1 MYARF
6 IPFENTLYRKDK
18 PMKTY
23 VVGIDIGG
31 TKLATVV
38 ADSTGQILS
47 KVRKPTLAE
56 KGPEYALQL
65 LFEMV
70 RESIEQAGLQQA
82 SISAIGVS
90 CGGPLDTKTGVI
102 YSPPNLPGWD
112 ALPLKAQLESEFQI
126 PVTIENDANAS
137 ALAEFRFGG
146 GRGYGAVLYMTMS
159 TGIGG
164 GIVIDGQIYH
174 GANDSA
180 GEVGHQILLPDGPRC
195 GCGKRG
201 CLEALCSGP
210 AIARRAQAAI
220 QAQRAEGKASAT
232 TLLNLAGGHI
242 EDVKSEYVLAAAQTG
257 DALALQLV
265 DETAYYMGW
274 GIANL
279 VNILN
284 PDIVLLGTIA
294 IAAGDLL
301 INPIRKTV
309 SEFAMT
315 RPAEA
320 VKIAPAQLGDALG
333 DLAAIA
339 LVV

>member
-1 MYARF
+1 
-6 IPFENTLYRKDK
+6 
-18 PMKTY
+18 MKKH

-38 ADSTGQILS
+38 ADRTGHILG
-47 KVRKPTLAE
+47 KVRKPTFAE
-56 KGPEYALQL
+56 KGPEYAIRL
-65 LFEMV
+65 LFDMV
-70 RESIEQAGLQQA
+70 REVVNLAGLEQA

-90 CGGPLDTKTGVI
+90 CGGPLDTKTGIV

-112 ALPLKAQLESEFQI
+112 ALPLKAKLESEFQV

-146 GRGYGAVLYMTMS
+146 GRGYNAVLYMTMS

-164 GIVIDGQIYH
+164 GIVIDGQVYH

-180 GEVGHQILLPDGPRC
+180 GEVGHQILLPNGPRC
-195 GCGKRG
+195 GCGKQG

-220 QAQRAEGKASAT
+220 QNQLEGEKASTALL
-232 TLLNLAGGHI
+232 TLTDGRI
-242 EDVKSEYVLAAAQTG
+242 EDVKSEHVLAAARTG
-257 DALALQLV
+257 DALALELV
-265 DETAYYMGW
+265 QETAYYMGW
-274 GIANL
+274 GIGNL

-294 IAAGDLL
+294 VAAGDLL
-301 INPIRKTV
+301 LDPIRETV
-309 SEFAMT
+309 LKFAMT

-320 VKIAPAQLGDALG
+320 VNIAPAQLGDALG
-333 DLAAIA
+333 DLAAVA

>member
-1 MYARF
+1 
-6 IPFENTLYRKDK
+6 
-18 PMKTY
+18 MKRH

-38 ADSTGQILS
+38 ADSTGHILN
-47 KVRKPTLAE
+47 KVRKPTLSE
-56 KGPEYALQL
+56 RGPEYALQL
-65 LFEMV
+65 LFDMV
-70 RESIEQAGLQQA
+70 RETTELAGLEQEA
-82 SISAIGVS
+82 ISAIGVS
-90 CGGPLDTKTGVI
+90 CGGPLDTKTGIV

-137 ALAEFRFGG
+137 ALAEYRFGG
-146 GRGYGAVLYMTMS
+146 GRGYNAVLYMTMS

-164 GIVIDGQIYH
+164 GIVIDGQVYH

-180 GEVGHQILLPDGPRC
+180 GEVGHQILLPDGPSC

-220 QAQRAEGKASAT
+220 ENNSASAT
-232 TLLNLAGGHI
+232 ALLDLANGRI
-242 EDVKSEYVLAAAQTG
+242 EEVKSEHVLEAARQG
-257 DALALQLV
+257 DVLALQLV
-265 DETAYYMGW
+265 EETAYYMGW

-279 VNILN
+279 VNVLN

-301 INPIRKTV
+301 LDPIRKTI

-333 DLAAIA
+333 DLAAVA

>member
-1 MYARF
+1 
-6 IPFENTLYRKDK
+6 
-18 PMKTY
+18 MKRY

-38 ADSTGQILS
+38 ADSTGHILN
-47 KVRKPTLAE
+47 KVRRPTLSE

-65 LFEMV
+65 LFDMV
-70 RESIEQAGLQQA
+70 RETTELAGLEQAA
-82 SISAIGVS
+82 ISAIGVS
-90 CGGPLDTKTGVI
+90 CGGPLDTKTGIV

-137 ALAEFRFGG
+137 ALAEYRFGG
-146 GRGYGAVLYMTMS
+146 GRGYNAVLYMTMS

-164 GIVIDGQIYH
+164 GIVIDGQVYH

-180 GEVGHQILLPDGPRC
+180 GEVGHQILLPDGPSC

-210 AIARRAQAAI
+210 AIARRAQAAV
-220 QAQRAEGKASAT
+220 RNDSTSAT
-232 TLLNLAGGHI
+232 ALLDLANGRI
-242 EDVKSEYVLAAAQTG
+242 EDVKSEHVLEAARQG
-257 DALALQLV
+257 DVLALQLV
-265 DETAYYMGW
+265 EEIAYYMGW

-294 IAAGDLL
+294 IAGGDLL
-301 INPIRKTV
+301 LDPIRKIV

-320 VKIAPAQLGDALG
+320 VKIAPAQLGDTLG
-333 DLAAIA
+333 DLAAVA

>member
-1 MYARF
+1 
-6 IPFENTLYRKDK
+6 
-18 PMKTY
+18 MKTY

-38 ADSTGQILS
+38 ADNTGQILG

-65 LFEMV
+65 LFDMV
-70 RESIEQAGLQQA
+70 RETVGRAGLEQG

-90 CGGPLDTKTGVI
+90 CGGPLDTKTGIV

-146 GRGYGAVLYMTMS
+146 GRGYDAVLYMTMS

-164 GIVIDGQIYH
+164 GIVIDGQIYR

-195 GCGKRG
+195 GCGKLG

-210 AIARRAQAAI
+210 AIARRAQDAI
-220 QAQRAEGKASAT
+220 REQLANGKTSAT
-232 TLLNLAGGHI
+232 RLLNLANNHI
-242 EDVKSEYVLAAAQTG
+242 ENVKSEHVLAAARTG
-257 DALALQLV
+257 DAFALQLV

-301 INPIRKTV
+301 LDPIRKTV

-320 VKIAPAQLGDALG
+320 VKNRTCT
-333 DLAAIA
+333 
-339 LVV
+339 VR

>member
-1 MYARF
+1 MRVL
-6 IPFENTLYRKDK
+6 NRQD
-18 PMKTY
+18 
-23 VVGIDIGG
+23 
-31 TKLATVV
+31 
-38 ADSTGQILS
+38 
-47 KVRKPTLAE
+47 
-56 KGPEYALQL
+56 
-65 LFEMV
+65 
-70 RESIEQAGLQQA
+70 LQQA

-320 VKIAPAQLGDALG
+320 VKIEPAQLGDALG

>member
-1 MYARF
+1 MGTH
-6 IPFENTLYRKDK
+6 I
-18 PMKTY
+18 
-23 VVGIDIGG
+23 VGIDIGG

-38 ADSTGQILS
+38 ANSTGHILS
-47 KVRKPTLAE
+47 KIRKPTLAE
-56 KGPEYALQL
+56 RGPEYALQL
-65 LFEMV
+65 LFDMV
-70 RESIEQAGLQQA
+70 RETVEQANLEQQ

-90 CGGPLDTKTGVI
+90 CGGPLDTKTGIV
-102 YSPPNLPGWD
+102 YSPSNLPGWD

-146 GRGYGAVLYMTMS
+146 GRGYDAVLYMTMS

-164 GIVIDGQIYH
+164 GIVINGEIYH

-180 GEVGHQILLPDGPRC
+180 GEVGHQILLPDGPLC

-210 AIARRAQAAI
+210 AIALRAQKAI
-220 QAQRAEGKASAT
+220 RKQLANGEASAT
-232 TLLNLAGGHI
+232 RLLNLANNSI
-242 EDVKSEYVLAAAQTG
+242 ENVKSEHVLQAARAG
-257 DALALQLV
+257 DVLALQLV

-301 INPIRKTV
+301 LNPIRKTV
-309 SEFAMT
+309 SELAMT
-315 RPAEA
+315 RPAEV

-339 LVV
+339 LVAEC

>member
-1 MYARF
+1 
-6 IPFENTLYRKDK
+6 
-18 PMKTY
+18 MKKH

-38 ADSTGQILS
+38 ADTAGNILN

-56 KGPEYALQL
+56 RGPEYALQL
-65 LFEMV
+65 LFDMV
-70 RESIEQAGLQQA
+70 HETIELAGLERTA
-82 SISAIGVS
+82 ISAIGVS
-90 CGGPLDTKTGVI
+90 CGGPLDTETGIV

-112 ALPLKAQLESEFQI
+112 ALPLKSQLESEFEI

-137 ALAEFRFGG
+137 ALAEYRFGG
-146 GRGYGAVLYMTMS
+146 GRGYNAVLYMTMS

-164 GIVIDGQIYH
+164 GIVLDGQVYH

-180 GEVGHQILLPDGPRC
+180 GEVGHQILLPDGPLC

-210 AIARRAQAAI
+210 AIARRAQAAV
-220 QAQRAEGKASAT
+220 RNEKAAAT
-232 TLLNLAGGHI
+232 ALLDLVGGRV
-242 EDVKSEYVLAAAQTG
+242 EDLRSEHVLAAARHG

-265 DETAYYMGW
+265 EETAYYMGW

-301 INPIRKTV
+301 LNPIRKTV

-320 VKIAPAQLGDALG
+320 VKIAPAQLGEALG
-333 DLAAIA
+333 DLAAVA

>member
-1 MYARF
+1 
-6 IPFENTLYRKDK
+6 
-18 PMKTY
+18 MKTY

-38 ADSTGQILS
+38 ADSTGHIFS

-56 KGPEYALQL
+56 RGPEYALQL
-65 LFEMV
+65 LFDMV
-70 RESIEQAGLQQA
+70 RETINLAGLEQK

-90 CGGPLDTKTGVI
+90 CGGPLDTKTGVV

-112 ALPLKAQLESEFQI
+112 ALPLKAQLESEFEI

-137 ALAEFRFGG
+137 ALAEYRFGG
-146 GRGYGAVLYMTMS
+146 GRGYNAVLYMTMS

-164 GIVIDGQIYH
+164 GIVIDGQIYR

-180 GEVGHQILLPDGPRC
+180 GEVGHQILLPDGPLC

-210 AIARRAQAAI
+210 AIARRARTAI
-220 QAQRAEGKASAT
+220 QEQLAEKNTLAT
-232 TLLNLAGGHI
+232 TLLNLADGRI
-242 EDVKSEYVLAAAQTG
+242 EAVKSEHVLAAARTG
-257 DALALQLV
+257 DVLALQLV

-279 VNILN
+279 VNVLN

-301 INPIRKTV
+301 LNPIRKTV

-320 VKIAPAQLGDALG
+320 VKIAPAQLGEALG

>member
-1 MYARF
+1 MNRH
-6 IPFENTLYRKDK
+6 
-18 PMKTY
+18 

-38 ADSTGQILS
+38 ADENANILY
-47 KVRKPTLAE
+47 KTRRLTHAE
-56 KGPEYALQL
+56 KGPDYAIQL
-65 LFEMV
+65 LLDMV
-70 RESIEQAGLQQA
+70 NETIAAAGLKRQE
-82 SISAIGVS
+82 ISAIGVS
-90 CGGPLDTKTGVI
+90 CGGPVDTNTGIV

-112 ALPLKAQLESEFQI
+112 ALPLKDVLVAEFEM

-137 ALAEFRFGG
+137 ALAEWRFGG
-146 GRGYGAVLYMTMS
+146 GRGYQNLLYITMS

-164 GIVIDGQIYH
+164 GLVLNGKIYH

-180 GEVGHQILLPDGPRC
+180 GEVGHQILLPGGPPC

-210 AIARRAQAAI
+210 AIARRAK
-220 QAQRAEGKASAT
+220 KALQTHPHT
-232 TLLNLAGGHI
+232 TLLTLVDGNIDAI
-242 EDVKSEYVLAAAQTG
+242 KSEHVFEAAQTG
-257 DALALQLV
+257 DAVALQLV
-265 DETAYYMGW
+265 QETAYYMGW

-284 PDIVLLGTIA
+284 PDIILIGTIA

-301 INPIRKTV
+301 LQPLRKTV
-309 SEFAMT
+309 RQMAMT
-315 RPAEA
+315 RPAEI
-320 VKIAPAQLGDALG
+320 VKIQPAQLGETLG
-333 DLAAIA
+333 DLAAVA

>member
-1 MYARF
+1 
-6 IPFENTLYRKDK
+6 
-18 PMKTY
+18 MKTH

-38 ADSTGQILS
+38 ADSTGHILS

-70 RESIEQAGLQQA
+70 RETVA
-82 SISAIGVS
+82 SADLVQESVSAIGVS
-90 CGGPLDTKTGVI
+90 CGGPLDTKTGVV

-112 ALPLKAQLESEFQI
+112 ALPLKAQLESEFHI

-137 ALAEFRFGG
+137 ALAEYRFGG
-146 GRGYGAVLYMTMS
+146 GRGYDAVLYMTMS

-164 GIVIDGQIYH
+164 GIVIDGQIYR

-180 GEVGHQILLPDGPRC
+180 GEVGHQILLPDGPPC

-210 AIARRAQAAI
+210 AIARRAQDAI
-220 QAQRAEGKASAT
+220 QKQLTNRKAAAT
-232 TLLNLAGGHI
+232 RLLNLANNRI
-242 EDVKSEYVLAAAQTG
+242 ENVKSEHVLQAARTG
-257 DALALQLV
+257 DILALQLV
-265 DETAYYMGW
+265 EETAYYMGW

-294 IAAGDLL
+294 IAAGELL
-301 INPIRKTV
+301 LDPIRKTV
-309 SEFAMT
+309 SEFAMPRT
-315 RPAEA
+315 AEA

>member
-1 MYARF
+1 
-6 IPFENTLYRKDK
+6 
-18 PMKTY
+18 MKKR

-38 ADSTGQILS
+38 ADGTGKILS
-47 KVRKPTLAE
+47 KVRKPTNAE
-56 KGPEYALQL
+56 KGPEYAIQL

-70 RESIEQAGLQQA
+70 HETIAKAGVEQQA
-82 SISAIGVS
+82 ISAIGVS
-90 CGGPLDTKTGVI
+90 CGGPLDTETGVV

-112 ALPLKAQLESEFQI
+112 AFPLKARLESEFKVPTI
-126 PVTIENDANAS
+126 IENDANAS
-137 ALAEFRFGG
+137 ALAEYQFGG
-146 GRGYGAVLYMTMS
+146 GRGYDVLLYMTMS

-164 GIVIDGQIYH
+164 GIVINGQIFH

-180 GEVGHQILLPDGPRC
+180 GEVGHQILLPDGPVC

-210 AIARRAQAAI
+210 AIARRAKEAI
-220 QAQRAEGKASAT
+220 QTDPNTAI
-232 TLLNLAGGHI
+232 LALADGCP
-242 EDVKSEYVLAAAQTG
+242 DAVKSEHVLQAARQG
-257 DALALQLV
+257 DALALKLI

-284 PDIVLLGTIA
+284 PEIVLLGTIA

-301 INPIRKTV
+301 LEPIRQTL
-309 SEFAMT
+309 STFAMA

-320 VKIAPAQLGDALG
+320 VQVMPAQLAESLG

-339 LVV
+339 LVI

>member
-1 MYARF
+1 
-6 IPFENTLYRKDK
+6 
-18 PMKTY
+18 MKKH

-38 ADSTGQILS
+38 ADDSGNILS
-47 KVRKPTLAE
+47 KVRRPTRAD
-56 KGPEYALQL
+56 KGPEYAINL

-70 RESIEQAGLQQA
+70 YETVDQTGLEQKA
-82 SISAIGVS
+82 ISAIGVS
-90 CGGPLDTKTGVI
+90 CGGPLDTETGIV

-112 ALPLKAQLESEFQI
+112 AFPLKARLESEFNI
-126 PVTIENDANAS
+126 PAVIENDANAC
-137 ALAEFRFGG
+137 ALAEYRFGG
-146 GRGYGAVLYMTMS
+146 GRGYNSVLYMTMS

-164 GIVIDGQIYH
+164 GIVINGQIYH

-180 GEVGHQILLPDGPRC
+180 GEVGHQILLPDGPLC

-210 AIARRAQAAI
+210 AIARRAKEAI
-220 QAQRAEGKASAT
+220 QKESNT
-232 TLLNLAGGHI
+232 TILTLTDGRIDA
-242 EDVKSEYVLAAAQTG
+242 VKSEHVLAAARQG
-257 DALALQLV
+257 DMLAQKLV

-301 INPIRKTV
+301 LEPIRKTV
-309 SEFAMT
+309 ANFAMV

-320 VKIAPAQLGDALG
+320 VKIMPAQLGDSLG

-339 LVV
+339 LVIRYII

>member
-1 MYARF
+1 
-6 IPFENTLYRKDK
+6 
-18 PMKTY
+18 MKEY

-38 ADSTGQILS
+38 ADKTGHILG
-47 KVRKPTLAE
+47 KVRKPTHSE
-56 KGPEYALQL
+56 KGPEYAIGL
-65 LFEMV
+65 LFDMV
-70 RESIEQAGLQQA
+70 REVVNQVGVEQT

-90 CGGPLDTKTGVI
+90 CGGPLDTKTGIV

-112 ALPLKAQLESEFQI
+112 ALPLKALLESEFQV
-126 PVTIENDANAS
+126 PVIIENDANAS

-146 GRGYGAVLYMTMS
+146 GRGYSAVLYMTMS

-164 GIVIDGQIYH
+164 GIVIDGQVYH

-180 GEVGHQILLPDGPRC
+180 GEVGHQILLPNGPRC
-195 GCGKRG
+195 GRGKRG

-210 AIARRAQAAI
+210 AIARRAQAALRK
-220 QAQRAEGKASAT
+220 QRKGGKSPTALL
-232 TLLNLAGGHI
+232 TLADGQI
-242 EDVKSEYVLAAAQTG
+242 EAVKSEHVLAAARTG
-257 DALALQLV
+257 DALALELV
-265 DETAYYMGW
+265 QETAYYMGW

-294 IAAGDLL
+294 VAAGDLL
-301 INPIRKTV
+301 LDPIRETV
-309 SEFAMT
+309 SKFAMT

-320 VKIAPAQLGDALG
+320 VNIAPAELGDALG
-333 DLAAIA
+333 DLAAVA

>member
-1 MYARF
+1 M
-6 IPFENTLYRKDK
+6 ETH
-18 PMKTY
+18 

-38 ADSTGQILS
+38 ADSTGHILS

-65 LFEMV
+65 LFHMV
-70 RESIEQAGLQQA
+70 RETVDLAGLTQE
-82 SISAIGVS
+82 SVSAIGVS
-90 CGGPLDTKTGVI
+90 CGGPLDTKTGVV

-112 ALPLKAQLESEFQI
+112 ALPLKAQLESEFHI

-146 GRGYGAVLYMTMS
+146 GRGYNAVLYMTMS

-180 GEVGHQILLPDGPRC
+180 GEVGHQILLPDGPLC

-210 AIARRAQAAI
+210 AIARRAQDAI
-220 QAQRAEGKASAT
+220 REQLANGKASAT
-232 TLLNLAGGHI
+232 TLLNLANNSI
-242 EDVKSEYVLAAAQTG
+242 ENVKSEHVLQAARMG
-257 DALALQLV
+257 DVLALQLV

-294 IAAGDLL
+294 IAAGNLL
-301 INPIRKTV
+301 LTPIRKTV
-309 SEFAMT
+309 SEFAMA
-315 RPAEA
+315 RPAET

>member
-1 MYARF
+1 
-6 IPFENTLYRKDK
+6 
-18 PMKTY
+18 MKKH

-38 ADSTGQILS
+38 ADNTGHILE
-47 KVRKPTLAE
+47 KVRKPTLSE
-56 KGPEYALQL
+56 KGPEYAIRL
-65 LFEMV
+65 LFDMV
-70 RESIEQAGLQQA
+70 REVVSQADLEQKA
-82 SISAIGVS
+82 ISAIGVS
-90 CGGPLDTKTGVI
+90 CGGPLDTKTGIV

-112 ALPLKAQLESEFQI
+112 ALPLKAQLESEFLV

-146 GRGYGAVLYMTMS
+146 GRGYSAVLYMTMS

-164 GIVIDGQIYH
+164 GIVIDGQVYH

-180 GEVGHQILLPDGPRC
+180 GEVGHQILLPNGPRC
-195 GCGKRG
+195 GCGKQG

-220 QAQRAEGKASAT
+220 QKQLVDEKPRTAML
-232 TLLNLAGGHI
+232 TLADGRI
-242 EDVKSEYVLAAAQTG
+242 EDVKSEHVLAAARTG
-257 DALALQLV
+257 DALASELV
-265 DETAYYMGW
+265 QETAYYMGW

-294 IAAGDLL
+294 VAAGDLL
-301 INPIRKTV
+301 LDPIRETV
-309 SEFAMT
+309 SKFAMT

-320 VKIAPAQLGDALG
+320 VHIAPAQLGDALG
-333 DLAAIA
+333 DLAAVA

>member
-1 MYARF
+1 
-6 IPFENTLYRKDK
+6 
-18 PMKTY
+18 MKTH
-23 VVGIDIGG
+23 VAGIDIGG

-38 ADSTGQILS
+38 ADSTGHILS

-56 KGPEYALQL
+56 RGPEYALHL
-65 LFEMV
+65 LFDMV
-70 RESIEQAGLQQA
+70 RETVERAGLDQK

-90 CGGPLDTKTGVI
+90 CGGPLDTKTGVV

-112 ALPLKAQLESEFQI
+112 ALPLKAELESEFGI

-137 ALAEFRFGG
+137 ALAEYRFGG
-146 GRGYGAVLYMTMS
+146 GCGYAALLYMTMS

-164 GIVIDGQIYH
+164 GIVIDGEIYH

-180 GEVGHQILLPDGPRC
+180 GEVGHQILLPDGPPC

-220 QAQRAEGKASAT
+220 RKQNATGKTAT
-232 TLLNLAGGHI
+232 TELLTRADGRI
-242 EDVKSEYVLAAAQTG
+242 ETVKSEHVLAAARTG
-257 DALALQLV
+257 DALALQLI

-301 INPIRKTV
+301 LNPIRKTV
-309 SEFAMT
+309 AEFAMV

-320 VKIAPAQLGDALG
+320 VKIEPAQLGEALG

>member
-1 MYARF
+1 MERH
-6 IPFENTLYRKDK
+6 
-18 PMKTY
+18 

-38 ADSTGQILS
+38 ADSTGHIRG

-56 KGPEYALQL
+56 RGPAYALDL
-65 LFEMV
+65 LFDMV
-70 RESIEQAGLQQA
+70 RETVRQAGLEQGA
-82 SISAIGVS
+82 ISAIGVS
-90 CGGPLDTKTGVI
+90 CGGPLDTKTGIV

-112 ALPLKAQLESEFQI
+112 ALPLKTKLESEFQV

-137 ALAEFRFGG
+137 ALAEYRFGG
-146 GRGYGAVLYMTMS
+146 GRGYNAVLYMTMS

-164 GIVIDGQIYH
+164 GIVIDGHIYR

-180 GEVGHQILLPDGPRC
+180 GEVGHQILLPNGPLC

-220 QAQRAEGKASAT
+220 RAQRTAAT

-242 EDVKSEYVLAAAQTG
+242 EDVKSEHVLAAARTG
-257 DALALQLV
+257 DTLSLQLIN
-265 DETAYYMGW
+265 ETAYYMGW
-274 GIANL
+274 GIANV

-301 INPIRKTV
+301 LNPIRKTV
-309 SEFAMT
+309 SEFAMS

-320 VKIAPAQLGDALG
+320 VEIAPAQLGEALG

>member
-1 MYARF
+1 MERH
-6 IPFENTLYRKDK
+6 
-18 PMKTY
+18 

-38 ADSTGQILS
+38 ADNTGYILN

-65 LFEMV
+65 LFDMV
-70 RESIEQAGLQQA
+70 RETVELADLEQGA
-82 SISAIGVS
+82 ISAIGVS
-90 CGGPLDTKTGVI
+90 CGGPLDTKTGIV

-126 PVTIENDANAS
+126 PVTVENDANAS
-137 ALAEFRFGG
+137 ALAEYRFGG
-146 GRGYGAVLYMTMS
+146 GRGYNAVLYMTMS

-164 GIVIDGQIYH
+164 GIVLDGQIYH
-174 GANDSA
+174 GVNDSA
-180 GEVGHQILLPDGPRC
+180 GEVGHQILLPDGPPC

-220 QAQRAEGKASAT
+220 ENKNALT
-232 TLLNLAGGHI
+232 TALLDLANGRI
-242 EDVKSEYVLAAAQTG
+242 ENVRSEHVLEAARQD

-265 DETAYYMGW
+265 KETAYYMGW

-301 INPIRKTV
+301 LDPIRRTV

-320 VKIAPAQLGDALG
+320 VKIAPAQLGEALG
-333 DLAAIA
+333 DLAAVA

>member
-1 MYARF
+1 
-6 IPFENTLYRKDK
+6 
-18 PMKTY
+18 MKTH

-38 ADSTGQILS
+38 ADSTGHILS

-70 RESIEQAGLQQA
+70 RETVA
-82 SISAIGVS
+82 SADLVQESVSAIGVS
-90 CGGPLDTKTGVI
+90 CGGPLDTKTGVV

-112 ALPLKAQLESEFQI
+112 ALPLKAQLESEFHI

-137 ALAEFRFGG
+137 ALAEYRFGG
-146 GRGYGAVLYMTMS
+146 GRGYDAVLYMTMS

-164 GIVIDGQIYH
+164 GIVIDGQIYR

-180 GEVGHQILLPDGPRC
+180 GEVGHQILLPDGPPC

-210 AIARRAQAAI
+210 AIARRAQDAI
-220 QAQRAEGKASAT
+220 QKQLTDRKAAAT
-232 TLLNLAGGHI
+232 RLLNLANNRI
-242 EDVKSEYVLAAAQTG
+242 ENVKSEHVLQAARTG
-257 DALALQLV
+257 DILALQLV
-265 DETAYYMGW
+265 EETAYYMGW

-301 INPIRKTV
+301 LDPIRKTV
-309 SEFAMT
+309 SEFAMPRT
-315 RPAEA
+315 AEA

>member
-1 MYARF
+1 
-6 IPFENTLYRKDK
+6 
-18 PMKTY
+18 MKRH

-38 ADSTGQILS
+38 ADDTGHILN

-56 KGPEYALQL
+56 RGPEYALQL
-65 LFEMV
+65 LFDMV
-70 RESIEQAGLQQA
+70 HETIELAGLERTA
-82 SISAIGVS
+82 ISAIGVS
-90 CGGPLDTKTGVI
+90 CGGPLDTKTGII

-112 ALPLKAQLESEFQI
+112 ALPLKAKLESEFQI

-137 ALAEFRFGG
+137 ALAEYRFGG
-146 GRGYGAVLYMTMS
+146 GRGYNAVLYMTMS

-164 GIVIDGQIYH
+164 GIVLDGQVYH

-180 GEVGHQILLPDGPRC
+180 GEVGHQILLPNGPPC

-210 AIARRAQAAI
+210 AIARRAQAAV
-220 QAQRAEGKASAT
+220 RNEKASAT
-232 TLLNLAGGHI
+232 ALLALAGGRV
-242 EDVKSEYVLAAAQTG
+242 EDVRSEHVLVAARQG
-257 DALALQLV
+257 DVLGLQLV
-265 DETAYYMGW
+265 EETGYYMGW

-301 INPIRKTV
+301 LNPIRKTV
-309 SEFAMT
+309 SDFAMT
-315 RPAEA
+315 RPAEV
-320 VKIAPAQLGDALG
+320 VKIAPAQLGEALG

>member
-1 MYARF
+1 
-6 IPFENTLYRKDK
+6 
-18 PMKTY
+18 MKEH

-38 ADSTGQILS
+38 ADKTGHILG
-47 KVRKPTLAE
+47 KVRKPTHSE
-56 KGPEYALQL
+56 KGPEYAIDL
-65 LFEMV
+65 LFDMV
-70 RESIEQAGLQQA
+70 REVVSQVGLEQT

-90 CGGPLDTKTGVI
+90 CGGPLDTKTGIV

-112 ALPLKAQLESEFQI
+112 ALPLKALLESEFQV
-126 PVTIENDANAS
+126 PVIIENDANAS

-146 GRGYGAVLYMTMS
+146 GRGYSAVLYMTMS

-164 GIVIDGQIYH
+164 GIVIDGQVYH

-180 GEVGHQILLPDGPRC
+180 GEVGHQILLPNGPRC

-210 AIARRAQAAI
+210 AIARRAQAAL
-220 QAQRAEGKASAT
+220 QKQRKGGKSPTALL
-232 TLLNLAGGHI
+232 TLADGRI
-242 EDVKSEYVLAAAQTG
+242 KAVKSEHVLAAARTG
-257 DALALQLV
+257 DALALELV
-265 DETAYYMGW
+265 QETAYYMGW

-294 IAAGDLL
+294 VAAGDLL
-301 INPIRKTV
+301 LDPIRETV
-309 SEFAMT
+309 SKFAMT

-320 VKIAPAQLGDALG
+320 VHIAPAQLGDALG
-333 DLAAIA
+333 DLAAVA

>member
-1 MYARF
+1 
-6 IPFENTLYRKDK
+6 
-18 PMKTY
+18 MKKH
-23 VVGIDIGG
+23 VVGVDIGG

-38 ADSTGQILS
+38 ADTAGNILH

-56 KGPEYALQL
+56 RGPEYALQL
-65 LFEMV
+65 LFDMV
-70 RESIEQAGLQQA
+70 HETIELAGLERTA
-82 SISAIGVS
+82 ISAIGVS
-90 CGGPLDTKTGVI
+90 CGGPLDTETGIV

-112 ALPLKAQLESEFQI
+112 ALPLKALLESEFEI

-137 ALAEFRFGG
+137 ALAEYRFGG
-146 GRGYGAVLYMTMS
+146 GRGYNAVLYMTMS

-164 GIVIDGQIYH
+164 GIVLDGQVYH

-180 GEVGHQILLPDGPRC
+180 GEVGHQILLPDGPLC

-210 AIARRAQAAI
+210 AIARRAQAAV
-220 QAQRAEGKASAT
+220 RNEKALAT
-232 TLLNLAGGHI
+232 ALLDLAGGRV
-242 EDVKSEYVLAAAQTG
+242 EALRSEHVLEAARHG
-257 DALALQLV
+257 DALALRLV
-265 DETAYYMGW
+265 RETAYYMGW

-301 INPIRKTV
+301 LNPIRKTV
-309 SEFAMT
+309 SELAMT

-320 VKIAPAQLGDALG
+320 VKIAPAQLGEALG
-333 DLAAIA
+333 DLAAVA

>member
-1 MYARF
+1 
-6 IPFENTLYRKDK
+6 
-18 PMKTY
+18 MKTY
-23 VVGIDIGG
+23 VIGIDIGG

-38 ADSTGQILS
+38 ADSTGHILS

-65 LFEMV
+65 LFDMV
-70 RESIEQAGLQQA
+70 HETVELAGLA
-82 SISAIGVS
+82 TEKIAAIGVS
-90 CGGPLDTKTGVI
+90 CGGPLDTKTGVV

-112 ALPLKAQLESEFQI
+112 ALPLKAKLESEFQI

-146 GRGYGAVLYMTMS
+146 GRGYNALLYMTMS

-164 GIVIDGQIYH
+164 GIVINGQIYH

-180 GEVGHQILLPDGPRC
+180 GEVGHQILLPDGPPC

-220 QAQRAEGKASAT
+220 RKQLGDKNNSAKA
-232 TLLNLAGGHI
+232 LLNLANNRI
-242 EDVKSEYVLAAAQTG
+242 ENVKSEHVLTAARTG
-257 DALALQLV
+257 DTLALQLV
-265 DETAYYMGW
+265 EETAYYMGW

-284 PDIVLLGTIA
+284 PNIVLLGTIA

-301 INPIRKTV
+301 LNPIRKTV

-320 VKIAPAQLGDALG
+320 VKIAPAQLGDTLG